1 MGFIVAFLFLSNQE
15 NLCIIYDNLDL
26 FYDIYNTITQHNQRQ
41 THYLSSI
48 LTYFDL
54 SILSE
59 SKGSF
64 ITSCAS
70 LLIMISILSLF
81 ECITYSSSLSMEEI
95 KFFAIVDLLSP
106 PSEFLRLFM
115 MLFKNGLI
123 LLRYSSS
130 DSVLFLS
137 MLLSYSI

>member
-48 LTYFDL
+48 LNYFDL
-54 SILSE
+54 STLSE

-70 LLIMISILSLF
+70 LLILISILSLC
-81 ECITYSSSLSMEEI
+81 ECITYSSALSMEEI
-95 KFFAIVDLLSP
+95 KFFPIVDLLFP
-106 PSEFLRLFM
+106 PVRIFEIIYDVF
-115 MLFKNGLI
+115 
-123 LLRYSSS
+123 
-130 DSVLFLS
+130 
-137 MLLSYSI
+137 